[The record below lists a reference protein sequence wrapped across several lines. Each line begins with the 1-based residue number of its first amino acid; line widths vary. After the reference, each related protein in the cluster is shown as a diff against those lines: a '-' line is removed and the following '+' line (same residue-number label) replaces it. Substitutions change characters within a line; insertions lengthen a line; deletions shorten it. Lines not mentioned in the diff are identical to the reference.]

1 MSSLSN
7 LIEINSSFD
16 NYLCPYDLDSQYV
29 LSGQHTVHLKEKYDD
44 VYQNIAS
51 HVSRLEKHPILLQ
64 GPKGNPGHKGQAGD
78 GGEKGMKGNK
88 GYKGPSGT

>member
-1 MSSLSN
+1 V
-7 LIEINSSFD
+7 E
-16 NYLCPYDLDSQYV
+16 
-29 LSGQHTVHLKEKYDD
+29 LKEKYDD

-51 HVSRLEKHPILLQ
+51 YVSRFEKYPILLQ
-64 GPKGNPGHKGQAGD
+64 GPKGNPGHKGQVGE

>member
-1 MSSLSN
+1 MTQLH
-7 LIEINSSFD
+7 SSFY
-16 NYLCPYDLDSQYV
+16 NYLCSYNLDSQYV